1 MNIFAEFENIDMA
14 DIACTNIRNNVTGVH
29 RISITDKS
37 FPNPYGTRSMTTF
50 AQGVNNLQPYVTE
63 ISVPSE
69 NDRSYSGSAHVS
81 IKCDPQSAAA
91 VKRRLISRGG
101 HSVKE
106 LS

>member
-14 DIACTNIRNNVTGVH
+14 DIACANIRNNVTGVH

-37 FPNPYGTRSMTTF
+37 FQSPYGMKTMTTF
-50 AQGVNNLQPYVTE
+50 AQGVNNIQPYVTE
-63 ISVPSE
+63 ISMPHE
-69 NDRSYSGSAHVS
+69 NLSSYTGSAHVS

>member
-1 MNIFAEFENIDMA
+1 MDIYAEFENIDMA

-37 FPNPYGTRSMTTF
+37 FPTPYGSSVKTIIS
-50 AQGVNNLQPYVTE
+50 QGTNNVQPYVTE
-63 ISVPSE
+63 IQQPSVPVNSFT
-69 NDRSYSGSAHVS
+69 NSAHVK

-101 HSVKE
+101 LSVKE
-106 LS
+106 QS